1 MKINQVAEL
10 VGITKKNIRFYEE
23 QGLVEP
29 ERNPENGYRE
39 YTLKDVEQLEKVKLF
54 RQLGVSCEN
63 IRKLQ
68 LGQLDLEIC
77 MTGRLRELEEES
89 ASIEHMRSI
98 CHLLAEERKTFS
110 SLDASSILDQM
121 KELEKGGGKFMN
133 VQHSDVKKRMS
144 GAVIAAISVV
154 GMIGVFLA
162 MILWANS
169 EDPAPIGVLIFL
181 IVVLVSVVVGVLVAL
196 RQRIKEVKKGEIDEA
211 SKY

>member
-39 YTLKDVEQLEKVKLF
+39 YTLKDVAQLEKVKLL
-54 RQLGVSCEN
+54 RQLGITCEN

-68 LGQLDLEIC
+68 LGELDLEIC

-89 ASIEHMRSI
+89 TSIEHMRSL
-98 CHLLAEERKTFS
+98 CHLLAEEKGTFS
-110 SLDASSILDQM
+110 SIDASSFLNQM
-121 KELEKGGGKFMN
+121 KELEKGGGKFMD
-133 VQHSDVKKRMS
+133 VQQSDVKKRMNGS
-144 GAVIAAISVV
+144 VIAAACVIV
-154 GMIGVFLA
+154 MIIALLA
-162 MILWANS
+162 LILWANG
-169 EDPAPIGVLIFL
+169 EDPAPTGVLIFF
-181 IVVLVSVVVGVLVAL
+181 IVVLVSVVVGVLIAL
-196 RQRIKEVKKGEIDEA
+196 RQRIKEVRKGEIDEA